1 MAIIDE
7 RRLTSEAAES
17 GAAAESGG
25 PNRAARRGHLSPEQ
39 LAEREGVPVTT
50 IYQWRS
56 RRTGPPGFKVG
67 RHVRYRLADVIAW
80 EERQIAADQHG
91 VA

>member
-1 MAIIDE
+1 MTADDPD
-7 RRLTSEAAES
+7 AQ
-17 GAAAESGG
+17 
-25 PNRAARRGHLSPEQ
+25 HLSPDQ
-39 LAEREGVPVTT
+39 LAERYGLPTPT

-80 EERQIAADQHG
+80 EERQIAQDQG
-91 VA
+91 AA

>member
-1 MAIIDE
+1 MATADIG
-7 RRLTSEAAES
+7 R
-17 GAAAESGG
+17 
-25 PNRAARRGHLSPEQ
+25 HLSPDQ

-80 EERQIAADQHG
+80 EEGQIAADRHG
-91 VA
+91 AA